1 MRLNLNMKQSSS
13 YSETPSISNKKL
25 FANVILDDDEDLAY
39 SSVDNTIRNYN
50 SSNLVNNLQSD
61 SNFDR
66 RRS

>member
-1 MRLNLNMKQSSS
+1 MKQSS
-13 YSETPSISNKKL
+13 YTETPSLSNKKL

-50 SSNLVNNLQSD
+50 SSNLVNNIQSD

-66 RRS
+66 RRSQEDT